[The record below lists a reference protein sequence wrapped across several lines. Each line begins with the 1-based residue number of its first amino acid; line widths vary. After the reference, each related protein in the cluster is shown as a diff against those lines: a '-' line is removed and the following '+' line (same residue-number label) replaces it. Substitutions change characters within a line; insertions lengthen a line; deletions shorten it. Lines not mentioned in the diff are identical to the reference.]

1 MLLDPCVRVFLC
13 FFVVLLPTAAFYSK
27 NSNNNIRNSIRTYP
41 GGFRRKLIT
50 EQAAQN
56 TINDLETALKE
67 LKEFD
72 DACT

>member
-1 MLLDPCVRVFLC
+1 MFLC
-13 FFVVLLPTAAFYSK
+13 FFVVLLPIAAFYSK
-27 NSNNNIRNSIRTYP
+27 NSNSNNIRNNIRTYP
-41 GGFRRKLIT
+41 GGLRRKLIT

-56 TINDLETALKE
+56 TINDLETALKQ